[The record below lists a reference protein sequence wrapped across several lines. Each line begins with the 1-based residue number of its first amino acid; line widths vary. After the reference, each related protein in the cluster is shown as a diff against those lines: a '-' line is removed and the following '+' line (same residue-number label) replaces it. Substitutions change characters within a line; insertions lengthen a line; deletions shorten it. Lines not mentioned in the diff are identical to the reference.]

1 MLIVK
6 LLIVAALFLLFIYL
20 SARLTKRG
28 LSKRYEPRA
37 QTPWNSLNEG
47 QDPTL

>member
-1 MLIVK
+1 MLIFK
-6 LLIVAALFLLFIYL
+6 LAIVILLLALFIYL
-20 SARLTKRG
+20 SIRLTKRG

-47 QDPTL
+47 EDPTL